1 MDGKKNYNV
10 ILSVEDSEKWKAFC
24 IEQGITWHRT
34 EYYDK
39 RYCQIIATE
48 SEKELVDHFLEYG
61 LEAK

>member
-1 MDGKKNYNV
+1 MDKKKYNV

-24 IEQGITWHRT
+24 IEQNIEWFRT

-39 RYCQIIATE
+39 RYCQITATE

-61 LEAK
+61 LVGD